1 MKIALIIVAAVV
13 AMWLAFI
20 FLGKITY
27 WLGSYLN
34 KKKDLS
40 KLKKISYLGSSSSPL
55 SLGFLAV
62 RYLDKR

>member
-1 MKIALIIVAAVV
+1 MKIALIIVTAVV

-20 FLGKITY
+20 FLGEIAN

-40 KLKKISYLGSSSSPL
+40 KLK
-55 SLGFLAV
+55 
-62 RYLDKR
+62 